1 LGVKNI
7 TEKADIVRTI
17 FFPWVI
23 LITLVGG
30 EERNHIMEQLL
41 ASVAD
46 GLLLGFVYGLA
57 AMGLTLIFG
66 VMDVINLGHGPII
79 ALGMFAIFFA
89 GPSFLGLHPYLALVV
104 VAIFGLALG
113 VVIYFVAVHRVLD
126 GPHLSGL
133 LATFSVNMMII
144 GVGTA
149 LFTTTPRNMEFA
161 MGSLQLGPVTLL
173 GTRLVAALIA
183 VLVAAGL
190 YLFLY
195 RTQPGKAIRAV
206 ANNRSA
212 AELMGIPSTQTLAL
226 SFGIGTMLAAVS
238 GGLIAT
244 FFSFSILSGGVY
256 ELKSFVIVVLGGL
269 GNPTGALLGG
279 LILGALEGIVP
290 VFMPVSWVPVIEFV
304 LFVLILMVRPTGLM
318 GGGR

>member
-1 LGVKNI
+1 
-7 TEKADIVRTI
+7 
-17 FFPWVI
+17 
-23 LITLVGG
+23 
-30 EERNHIMEQLL
+30 MEQLV
-41 ASVAD
+41 ASLAD

-79 ALGMFAIFFA
+79 ALGMFAIFFFSGA
-89 GPSFLGLHPYLALVV
+89 GGFGLHPYLALVI
-104 VAIFGLALG
+104 VAILGLLFGIG
-113 VVIYFVAVHRVLD
+113 MYFIAVHRVLNA
-126 GPHLSGL
+126 PHLSSL
-133 LATFSVNMMII
+133 LSTFSVNLMII

-149 LFTTTPRNMEFA
+149 VFTTTPRNMEFSI
-161 MGSLQLGPVTLL
+161 GSISLGPVTLL

-183 VLVAAGL
+183 VAVAALL

-206 ANNRSA
+206 SNNRAA
-212 AELMGIPSTQTLAL
+212 AELMGISSTQTLAL
-226 SFGIGTMLAAVS
+226 SFGLGSMLAAVS

-244 FFSFSILSGGVY
+244 FFSFTILSGTVY

-279 LILGALEGIVP
+279 LILGALEGVVP
-290 VFMPVSWVPVIEFV
+290 VFIPVSWVPVIEFV
-304 LFVLILMVRPTGLM
+304 LFVLILIVRPKGLL

>member
-1 LGVKNI
+1 M
-7 TEKADIVRTI
+7 DQ
-17 FFPWVI
+17 
-23 LITLVGG
+23 LI
-30 EERNHIMEQLL
+30 
-41 ASVAD
+41 ASLAD

-79 ALGMFAIFFA
+79 ALGMFGMLLISGGA
-89 GPSFLGLHPYLALVV
+89 LGFHLHPYLTLLI
-104 VAIFGLALG
+104 VAVLGLLFGVAM
-113 VVIYFVAVHRVLD
+113 YFVAVHRVLD
-126 GPHLSGL
+126 APHLSSL

-149 LFTTTPRNMEFA
+149 IFTTSLQNMEFSL
-161 MGSLQLGPVTLL
+161 GSMQLGPVTLL
-173 GTRLVAALIA
+173 GTRVVAALIA
-183 VLVAAGL
+183 LLVTAAL

-195 RTQPGKAIRAV
+195 RTPPGKAIRAV
-206 ANNRSA
+206 ANNRAA

-226 SFGIGTMLAAVS
+226 SFGIGTMLAALS

-244 FFSFSILSGGVY
+244 FFSFTILSGAVY

-290 VFMPVSWVPVIEFV
+290 VFIPVSWVPVIEFV
-304 LFVLILMVRPTGLM
+304 LFVLILLVRPSGIL
-318 GGGR
+318 GER